1 MNLMLQPSNG
11 TNSKTNSYDAYNGK
25 LPEDRCAERIRISAP
40 ASLRRSGEKGFAVEV
55 VDISVAGFACKAST
69 GMHEGT
75 TVWLTLPGLA
85 PQQAEI
91 VRNDGFTLGCAFSH
105 MLNEAVM
112 NMMIRR
118 FQVPANL

>member
-1 MNLMLQPSNG
+1 MSLMLRPMGENPSR
-11 TNSKTNSYDAYNGK
+11 SNSYDAYNGK
-25 LPEDRCAERIRISAP
+25 LPEDRCAERIKISAP

-118 FQVPANL
+118 FQVPVIL